1 MNFENA
7 FNAAFD
13 QEQLKQQPNVKFAIK
28 KETFKTLAFF
38 WNMVALADGN
48 FDDIVF
54 IDANTNIISEP
65 LKKQKKEKII
75 TTTKKRG
82 RKKSSA
88 KTADNKDVLN
98 DDNSTGNEAS

>member
-1 MNFENA
+1 MKFEEA
-7 FNAAFD
+7 FNATFD
-13 QEQLKQQPNVKFAIK
+13 QEQSKQQPNVKFAIK
-28 KETFKTLAFF
+28 KETFKILAFF

-65 LKKQKKEKII
+65 LKKQKAVTI
-75 TTTKKRG
+75 TKKKG
-82 RKKSSA
+82 QKKSSA

-98 DDNSTGNEAS
+98 DDNSTETGNETS